1 MLFTVLD
8 VLTQEVPPLK
18 MSLAPTPP
26 PNCPSTVKESD
37 PIDSEELEA
46 MLPVQHVSLGVP
58 IGMTKGVLEVK
69 LFDTV

>member
-1 MLFTVLD
+1 VLD

-18 MSLAPTPP
+18 MSLAPT